1 MGSIAIKAEGLSKK
15 YRLGTIGY
23 GTLYKDLS
31 AWLARIRGR
40 EDPNAVIGEKSRL
53 NSRGDFWALR
63 DVSFEVEQG
72 DRVGIIGRNGAG
84 KSTVLKI
91 LSRITRPTE
100 GKVSIRG
107 RIASLLEVGTGFHAE
122 LTGRENIFLNGAIM
136 GMKRGEI
143 EKRFD
148 EIVDFSGV
156 EEFIDTPVKRYSS
169 GMYVRLAFAV
179 AAHLDPDILV
189 VDEVLSVGDA
199 NFQKKCIGKMESSS
213 KIEGRTIVVVSHNLK
228 SLQSLCSNGILL
240 ESGRITL
247 RGSMKDVIEGYLGV
261 NNRGEGQIA
270 WSSPEEA
277 PGDARVRLRAV
288 RVVGSN
294 GTSSEIGAGEG
305 FAVEIDYW
313 NIEEGKRR
321 LASIHITDSAGTTI
335 LTSVNLPSFCLTEDP
350 WSSRKMPKGLFRTRC
365 TIPGN
370 VLNTG
375 AYKISVAVVENRS
388 APQSPED
395 VSFWEQE
402 ILGFSV
408 REKTVSADFDGAWV
422 GVVRMRLEWDTQCL
436 ANHES

>member
-1 MGSIAIKAEGLSKK
+1 
-15 YRLGTIGY
+15 
-23 GTLYKDLS
+23 
-31 AWLARIRGR
+31 
-40 EDPNAVIGEKSRL
+40 
-53 NSRGDFWALR
+53 
-63 DVSFEVEQG
+63 
-72 DRVGIIGRNGAG
+72 
-84 KSTVLKI
+84 
-91 LSRITRPTE
+91 
-100 GKVSIRG
+100 
-107 RIASLLEVGTGFHAE
+107 
-122 LTGRENIFLNGAIM
+122 
-136 GMKRGEI
+136 
-143 EKRFD
+143 
-148 EIVDFSGV
+148 
-156 EEFIDTPVKRYSS
+156 
-169 GMYVRLAFAV
+169 
-179 AAHLDPDILV
+179 
-189 VDEVLSVGDA
+189 
-199 NFQKKCIGKMESSS
+199 
-213 KIEGRTIVVVSHNLK
+213 
-228 SLQSLCSNGILL
+228 
-240 ESGRITL
+240 
-247 RGSMKDVIEGYLGV
+247 MKDVIEGYLGV

-402 ILGFSV
+402 ILGFPV